1 MYPAGDENKYKNLID
16 DLKDLKKIEAPVG
29 FEQKLWNKINSRE
42 TVKEKSLLSKISI
55 RLVPATAVLA
65 TAVALF
71 IIIDNNA
78 YEYQDPFLI
87 DPEERKDIVEFSSE
101 DITLLKSEG
110 EQPKEQLQE
119 KSSVRFRKKEV
130 EAPQVL
136 SVETELGVK
145 GRSGKDE
152 DSAVSPEPPIAA
164 SSVVADEVGR
174 NEGLAAPAPS
184 VQQNLNFRQI
194 QLSEEEQR
202 EVIELKNKIL
212 KTDHTKKE

>member
-1 MYPAGDENKYKNLID
+1 MYPAGDENKHKKMID
-16 DLKDLKKIEAPVG
+16 DLKNLKKIEAPVG
-29 FEQKLWNKINSRE
+29 FEHKLWNKINSRE
-42 TVKEKSLLSKISI
+42 TVKEKSLWSKISI

-87 DPEERKDIVEFSSE
+87 EPEERKDIVEISSE
-101 DITLLKSEG
+101 DITLLKPEG
-110 EQPKEQLQE
+110 EKSKEQLQE
-119 KSSVRFRKKEV
+119 KSPVRFRKKEI

-152 DSAVSPEPPIAA
+152 DSAVSPEPSIAA
-164 SSVVADEVGR
+164 SAVVADEVGR
-174 NEGLAAPAPS
+174 SEGLIAPAPAM
-184 VQQNLNFRQI
+184 QQNLNFRQI
-194 QLSEEEQR
+194 QLSEKEQR

-212 KTDHTKKE
+212 KTDHTKEE

>member
-16 DLKDLKKIEAPVG
+16 DLKNLKKIEAPVG
-29 FEQKLWNKINSRE
+29 FEHKLWNKINSRE
-42 TVKEKSLLSKISI
+42 TVKERSLWSKISI

-87 DPEERKDIVEFSSE
+87 EPEERKDIVEFSSE

-130 EAPQVL
+130 ETPQVL
-136 SVETELGVK
+136 SVETELGIV

-152 DSAVSPEPPIAA
+152 DSVTPELPTVA
-164 SSVVADEVGR
+164 SSMADEVDG

-194 QLSEEEQR
+194 QLSKEEQR

-212 KTDHTKKE
+212 KADHTKEK

>member
-1 MYPAGDENKYKNLID
+1 MYPAGDENKYKKMID
-16 DLKDLKKIEAPVG
+16 DLKNLKKIEAPVG
-29 FEQKLWNKINSRE
+29 FEHKLWNKINSRE
-42 TVKEKSLLSKISI
+42 TVKERSLWSKISI

-87 DPEERKDIVEFSSE
+87 EPEERKDIVEISSE
-101 DITLLKSEG
+101 DITLLKSED
-110 EQPKEQLQE
+110 EKPKEQLQE
-119 KSSVRFRKKEV
+119 KSPVRFRKKEI
-130 EAPQVL
+130 EPPQVL

-152 DSAVSPEPPIAA
+152 DSAVSPEPSIAA
-164 SSVVADEVGR
+164 SAVVADEVGR
-174 NEGLAAPAPS
+174 SEGLIAPAPAI
-184 VQQNLNFRQI
+184 QQNLNFRQI
-194 QLSEEEQR
+194 QLSEKEQR

-212 KTDHTKKE
+212 KTDQTKEK